1 MSSTTVT
8 SSEAQAAQQAQ
19 QGPGVGPGVPPP
31 TPNPVNGPPPVDG
44 LPPTSASGTP
54 GPTPTPNPTLKCTI
68 CQERLEDTHF
78 VQCPSVSHHKFCF
91 PCSRESI
98 KRQVCKNRQLYFC
111 IRRRFQRIHISL
123 ILFLFA
129 LFLFFVC
136 VGLRLR
142 GLLSQWREVPAGK
155 FDNTV
160 GIHARWNRH
169 HTRRGAKGEEGTR
182 NLKTPHASI
191 IYGTP
196 TIYQQFFFFLKRW
209 EEFFLKLSISIRY
222 ELPKIV

>member
-98 KRQVCKNRQLYFC
+98 KRQVCKN
-111 IRRRFQRIHISL
+111 SA
-123 ILFLFA
+123 A
-129 LFLFFVC
+129 LFLFSSTIPAYSHFSDSIFVC
-136 VGLRLR
+136 FIFVFRVCR
-142 GLLSQWREVPAGK
+142 APAPRSTVPVARS
-155 FDNTV
+155 
-160 GIHARWNRH
+160 ARWQIRQY
-169 HTRRGAKGEEGTR
+169 RGHSCKVKSPPYSAR
-182 NLKTPHASI
+182 S
-191 IYGTP
+191 
-196 TIYQQFFFFLKRW
+196 
-209 EEFFLKLSISIRY
+209 
-222 ELPKIV
+222 